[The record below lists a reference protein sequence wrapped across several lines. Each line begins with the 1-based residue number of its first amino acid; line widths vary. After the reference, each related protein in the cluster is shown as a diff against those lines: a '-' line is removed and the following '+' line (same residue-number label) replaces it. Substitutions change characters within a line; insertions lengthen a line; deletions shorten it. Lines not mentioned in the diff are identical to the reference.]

1 MCKKSRIMRRDA
13 SSPKARKI
21 GTRARADVTIR
32 SSRSSAAP
40 KLAHGR
46 GISRGALHETVA
58 KRLLDMIVVGR
69 LPAGEVIRELEV
81 CKELGISRTPMR
93 EALKVLAAD
102 DIVALLPGRG
112 AVVVAPSADDVKGA
126 LYAVGAI
133 EGACAPLACANIT
146 AGELAAIRDLH
157 GRMVRHHR
165 RNERLKYFRTN
176 LRIHEKIVA
185 ASRNAFLI
193 GLHRKLVLK
202 VRRIRFL
209 GNAQLSWWDQAI
221 REHEQML
228 GCLKARDGEA
238 LARILR
244 MHMIVTWDDI
254 KHTIDSGASAA
265 PLADGSPHRPAR
277 PKRRRRG

>member
-1 MCKKSRIMRRDA
+1 
-13 SSPKARKI
+13 
-21 GTRARADVTIR
+21 VTIR
-32 SSRSSAAP
+32 SPRSSAAP
-40 KLAHGR
+40 KLANGR
-46 GISRGALHETVA
+46 AISRGAMHETVA
-58 KRLLDMIVVGR
+58 KRLLDMILIGR
-69 LPAGEVIRELEV
+69 LPSGEVIRELEV

-133 EGACAPLACANIT
+133 EGACAPLACGNIT
-146 AGELAAIRDLH
+146 AAELAAIRDLH

-176 LRIHEKIVA
+176 QRIHEKIVA

-202 VRRIRFL
+202 VRRTRFL

-228 GCLKARDGEA
+228 DCLKTRDGER

-244 MHMIVTWDDI
+244 THMIQTWDDI
-254 KHTIDSGASAA
+254 KHTVDGGASAA
-265 PLADGSPHRPAR
+265 PLSDGSTHRPAR
-277 PKRRRRG
+277 SKRRRRG

>member
-1 MCKKSRIMRRDA
+1 MRREA
-13 SSPKARKI
+13 SRPKALKI
-21 GTRARADVTIR
+21 GTRVK
-32 SSRSSAAP
+32 SAAAIRP
-40 KLAHGR
+40 PRSGAAPRLADGR
-46 GISRGALHETVA
+46 GINRGALHETVA
-58 KRLLDMIVVGR
+58 KRLLDMILVGR
-69 LPAGEVIRELEV
+69 LPAGEVIRELEM

-112 AVVVAPSADDVKGA
+112 AVVVAPNADDIKGA

-133 EGACAPLACANIT
+133 EGACAPLACANMT
-146 AGELAAIRDLH
+146 AAELSAIRDLH

-209 GNAQLSWWDQAI
+209 GNAQIAWWDQAI

-228 GCLKARDGEA
+228 DCLKARDGER
-238 LARILR
+238 LSRILR
-244 MHMIVTWDDI
+244 MHMVLTWDDI
-254 KHTIDSGASAA
+254 KHTLDGAGPMAA
-265 PLADGSPHRPAR
+265 PTDGSSNRPAR
-277 PKRRRRG
+277 PKRRRG